1 MQLSKL
7 IGEGE
12 KIEKE
17 TEKEFYNERVFEQ
30 KGSRWIYK
38 SISYLEE
45 NYADSVLTSDFISE
59 SEKVDKDYHNM
70 VSILKGLMDVEGEIG
85 LLDN

>member
-12 KIEKE
+12 KIENE
-17 TEKEFYNERVFEQ
+17 TEKNFYNKRVFEQ

-38 SISYLEE
+38 SISYLKE
-45 NYADSVLTSDFISE
+45 NYVDSVLTSDFISE
-59 SEKVDKDYHNM
+59 SEKSDKDYHNM
-70 VSILKGLMDVEGEIG
+70 VSILKGLMDVEEEIG
-85 LLDN
+85 LLDD